1 MDSATNRSK
10 TAKLPSKHDQRFL
23 RPEIVAAGGRFAFV
37 FRGWRT
43 LPTAIIAATLGLA
56 TVSTASQ
63 EPAGQSIQAAVGAA
77 RGGPASQPASADWA
91 SEPMTA
97 VVMIA
102 TVIASMVS
110 GMLLAS
116 WLRRSRMPAGAARS
130 GAAVDRASR
139 TKASADA
146 TSPASELAPGP
157 AAKEPIALPDGCIET
172 KILYIHNDPRGFRAL
187 EKELR
192 RYCIDLIEMRD
203 ADTAYMACFNENP
216 KLILVDSAL
225 PDTTPSAVL
234 ARLSEHPLAA
244 TILTVVVT
252 DGKSHELAHEY
263 RSLDGQRS
271 LPKPVNVEELLNELT
286 RSTALCERAPGCTN
300 QWKRYAQR
308 ADAAHDTSL
317 ETAQAASGTSTEP
330 LAEGGSP
337 SPWRDGEPE
346 EATPVRR
353 RPKVLCIDDDP
364 HVSQAI
370 MMRLRPLGVDVIRA
384 FDGMQGFW
392 TGLDTRPDV
401 IITDLRMPDGEGNY
415 IFGRFQAHPLTKDVP
430 VIVLTG
436 ETNPAVR
443 RTMLSLGVAAYFTKP
458 WNFDEL
464 RQELERHIDLHPVG
478 TEARLAVPT

>member
-10 TAKLPSKHDQRFL
+10 TAALPPKHHKRFL
-23 RPEIVAAGGRFAFV
+23 RQEIVGAGGRFVFV
-37 FRGWRT
+37 LRGWRT
-43 LPTAIIAATLGLA
+43 LPAAILAATLGLA
-56 TVSTASQ
+56 SVSTASQ
-63 EPAGQSIQAAVGAA
+63 EPAGQSVQAAFGTA
-77 RGGPASQPASADWA
+77 RGGPASEPASADWTG
-91 SEPMTA
+91 EPMIG

-116 WLRRSRMPAGAARS
+116 WLRRSRMPAGAPRP
-130 GAAVDRASR
+130 GANRASR
-139 TKASADA
+139 TKASADG
-146 TSPASELAPGP
+146 TSLASELTPSA
-157 AAKEPIALPDGCIET
+157 AAKEPLALPDGCIET
-172 KILYIHNDPRGFRAL
+172 KILYIHNDPRGFKAL

-225 PDTTPSAVL
+225 PDTTPSAVV

-244 TILTVVVT
+244 TILTVVVI

-263 RSLDGQRS
+263 RSLDGQRCLS
-271 LPKPVNVEELLNELT
+271 KPVNVEELLNELT
-286 RSTALCERAPGCTN
+286 HSTALCERAPGCTN
-300 QWKRYAQR
+300 QWKRYAKR
-308 ADAAHDTSL
+308 ADAAHHTSL
-317 ETAQAASGTSTEP
+317 EPAQTGAGTNTEP
-330 LAEGGSP
+330 LTAEGSRP
-337 SPWRDGEPE
+337 PWRDGEPE
-346 EATPVRR
+346 EGTAARR

-401 IITDLRMPDGEGNY
+401 IITDLRMPDGEGTY

-464 RQELERHIDLHPVG
+464 RQELERHIDLHPVD
-478 TEARLAVPT
+478 TEAGLAVPT